1 MLKTVFLMLCSG
13 SNYPSLSW
21 LDFQTFLTNLGIV
34 GVPGFQSSDADRV
47 YIAAKVPIKELQGS
61 GLPEAFMSRH
71 EFLEALVRVAD

>member
-1 MLKTVFLMLCSG
+1 MLCSQ

-21 LDFQTFLTNLGIV
+21 LDFQNFLMGLGIV

-47 YIAAKVPIKELQGS
+47 FIAAKVPIKELMGV
-61 GLPEAFMSRH
+61 GLPESFMSRH